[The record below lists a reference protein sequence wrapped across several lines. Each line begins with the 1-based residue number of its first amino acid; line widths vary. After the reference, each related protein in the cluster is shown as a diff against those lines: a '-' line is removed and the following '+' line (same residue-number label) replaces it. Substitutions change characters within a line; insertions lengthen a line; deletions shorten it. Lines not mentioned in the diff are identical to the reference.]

1 LTPLPE
7 GLRNI
12 RPLYNS
18 AIECQ
23 YLHYLMEDNK
33 KKIAAMS
40 AVLNYLQTEEE
51 AALYGFPADRITSP
65 APYGFW
71 SFSGRQSQMMLRSMA
86 QMRLFPAW
94 KG

>member
-1 LTPLPE
+1 MTPLPE
-7 GLRNI
+7 RLQNT

-18 AIECQ
+18 AIKCR
-23 YLHYLMEDNK
+23 YLHYSMEDNK

-40 AVLNYLQTEEE
+40 AVLNYLQAEEE
-51 AALYGFPADRITSP
+51 AARYDFSADRITSP
-65 APYGFW
+65 APEGFW

-86 QMRLFPAW
+86 QMRLFPGW

>member
-1 LTPLPE
+1 MTPLPE
-7 GLRNI
+7 RLQNT

-18 AIECQ
+18 AIKCR
-23 YLHYLMEDNK
+23 YLHYSMEDNK

-40 AVLNYLQTEEE
+40 AVLNYLQAEE
-51 AALYGFPADRITSP
+51 AARYDFSADRITSP
-65 APYGFW
+65 APEGFW

-86 QMRLFPAW
+86 QMRLFPGW